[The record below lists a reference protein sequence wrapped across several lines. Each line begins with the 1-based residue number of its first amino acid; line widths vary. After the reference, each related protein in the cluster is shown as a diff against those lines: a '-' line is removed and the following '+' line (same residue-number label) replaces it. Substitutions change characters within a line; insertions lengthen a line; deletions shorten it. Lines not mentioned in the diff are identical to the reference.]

1 MSIFKEIANQIKSIR
16 IGKLYIDVNGNA
28 FLYNYSKC
36 EFQEITL
43 FTPDKFR
50 GQYYY
55 AASAYDYKSRDG
67 KQKSEEKKIQ
77 TKFDHIRVYSAQI
90 EENTERG
97 KKTVLRYGFIN
108 ENGYAITHAT
118 YDKVEILGDYARVYL
133 NGYGCRINEFGFPIW
148 QGSPF
153 DKAEFVFV
161 DEKGDYGFTVCCIG
175 NKYGLINK
183 YRYLCIPCE
192 YDNINLIYDLSGNC
206 ICAVMRKNGIDY
218 TAVIEENAICNILH
232 FIPKSIQLKE
242 RFLLVEE
249 TITQGEKSCIKQGLL
264 NRGGIRILNSEYDC
278 IDIVSKCIITAQRT
292 ASNSIMTPVS
302 NVASIFAIV
311 SKENYKQL
319 LFITETSYNVIIK
332 DREDIKFGEGYDK
345 NREMMFYYAS
355 IDKNTIKIFMSLR
368 QQGGFCIFK
377 DEFVGSYEY
386 DRVYFSYNGIPNNY
400 FAAVEGNKTKLI
412 NRYNEEIMPS
422 IIPSEYHVKTDSYN
436 EGIVGIYMFKQEKN
450 ALDKTI
456 ERPYYSYINS
466 EGKILADFE
475 YYEIEKFEN
484 GQAWAYFSGGARLID
499 KNGNIIRTE
508 YDKVQYEPRED
519 NWRDYVD
526 DAFEGD
532 SGAYWNI
539 D

>member
-1 MSIFKEIANQIKSIR
+1 MSIFKEITNQIKSSR
-16 IGKLYIDVNGNA
+16 IGKLYIDVNGKA

-50 GQYYY
+50 GKYYY
-55 AASAYDYKSRDG
+55 AASAYDYQSRDG

-77 TKFDHIRVYSAQI
+77 TRFDNIRVYSAQI
-90 EENTERG
+90 EENTETG

-118 YDKVEILGDYARVYL
+118 YDKVEILIDYAKVYL
-133 NGYGCRINEFGFPIW
+133 NGYGCRINEFGFPIL

-153 DKAEFVFV
+153 DKAEFVFI
-161 DEKGDYGFTVCCIG
+161 DKRSDYGFTVCCIG

-192 YDNINLIYDLSGNC
+192 YDNINLKYDLSGKC
-206 ICAVMRKNGIDY
+206 ICAVMSKNGFNY
-218 TAVIEENAICNILH
+218 TAVIEENAICNILR
-232 FIPKSIQLKE
+232 FTPKSIQIKE

-249 TITQGEKSCIKQGLL
+249 TITQEEKVCIKQGLL
-264 NRGGIRILNSEYDC
+264 NRGGIRILNTEYDC
-278 IDIVSKCIITAQRT
+278 IDIVSKCIITAQRI
-292 ASNSIMTPVS
+292 ASNSIMSPVS
-302 NVASIFAIV
+302 NVSSIFAIV

-319 LFITETSYNVIIK
+319 LFVTETSYNVIIK
-332 DREDIKFGEGYDK
+332 ESEDIKYGEGYDE
-345 NREMMFYYAS
+345 NCEMMFYYAS
-355 IDKNTIKIFMSLR
+355 IDRNTIKIFMTLR
-368 QQGGFCIFK
+368 HQGEFCKFK

-422 IIPSEYHVKTDSYN
+422 IIPSEYHVKTDSYS
-436 EGIVGIYMFKQEKN
+436 EGIVGIYVFKQEKN
-450 ALDKTI
+450 VLDKTI

-508 YDKVQYEPRED
+508 FDKVQYEPGED
-519 NWRDYVD
+519 SWRDMID

-532 SGAYWNI
+532 SSAYWNI